1 MFFLRCDSVAEGNM
15 MQNIILND
23 YNLSKSVLMVERFL
37 INKSW
42 LL

>member
-1 MFFLRCDSVAEGNM
+1 MLFLRCDTVTEGNM
-15 MQNIILND
+15 MQNIIFSD